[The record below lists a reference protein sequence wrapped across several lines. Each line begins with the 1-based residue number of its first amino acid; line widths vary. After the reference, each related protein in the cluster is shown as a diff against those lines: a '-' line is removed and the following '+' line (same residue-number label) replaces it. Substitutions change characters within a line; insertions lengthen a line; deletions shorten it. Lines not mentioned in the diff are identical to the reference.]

1 MFSILYY
8 GILFRKSILQ
18 IYIYIYVVVKENL
31 EALEKKTYI
40 NIFTLISPKSGFC

>member
-8 GILFRKSILQ
+8 GILFRKSILH
-18 IYIYIYVVVKENL
+18 IYIYVVVKENL